1 MNYYYYYYLSLHR
14 NRDVTDSYPA
24 DSVYYKSLVL
34 LFQVQELLGKIGKR

>member
-24 DSVYYKSLVL
+24 DSVYYKSLV
-34 LFQVQELLGKIGKR
+34 QELLGKIGKR